1 MTVTFEDYKV
11 EELEFNLAMMNE
23 SFEEFLRRAIETQLR
38 IDRVTME
45 KVLRKTKEPFYYT
58 ILMRDLDPIRIAL
71 DDKQIPY
78 EITKINEEED
88 SVELKT
94 YLNNKNMQ
102 YLMDCAD
109 NHHLEIR
116 LPIQSDFYPREK
128 MEELRRMYNMISFTC
143 ATYLDDP
150 SDM

>member
-1 MTVTFEDYKV
+1 MTVTFEDYEV
-11 EELEFNLAMMNE
+11 EKLEYNLAMMNE

>member
-1 MTVTFEDYKV
+1 MTVTLSDYEVSKI
-11 EELEFNLAMMNE
+11 EYDLAMMNE
-23 SFEEFLRRAIETQLR
+23 SVEEFLHRAIETQLR
-38 IDRVTME
+38 IDSVTME
-45 KVLRKTKEPFYYT
+45 KVLKKTKEPFYYT

-78 EITKINEEED
+78 EITKINKEEY

-94 YLNNKNMQ
+94 YLNDKDME

-109 NHHLEIR
+109 NHNLEIR

-128 MEELRRMYNMISFTC
+128 MEELERMYNMISFTC

-150 SDM
+150 SEM

>member
-1 MTVTFEDYKV
+1 MTVTFEDYEV
-11 EELEFNLAMMNE
+11 EKLEYNLAMMNE
-23 SFEEFLRRAIETQLR
+23 SLEEFLHRAIETQR
-38 IDRVTME
+38 KIDNVTLE
-45 KVLRKTKEPFYYT
+45 KVLKKTKEPFYYLV
-58 ILMRDLDPIRIAL
+58 LMRDLDDIRLAL

-78 EITKINEEED
+78 EITKINKEEY

-94 YLNNKNMQ
+94 YLNNKDME
-102 YLMDCAD
+102 YLMDCAN

-128 MEELRRMYNMISFTC
+128 MEELERMYNMISFTC